1 MYPPSLASPLTY
13 LHTLAMTDLIYF
25 PCCLAISRMSYK
37 WNPSVCCLLNLA
49 SFTEHK
55 SSMLLHIKEFVA
67 FYCCGK
73 KKVLVTQSCLTLS
86 TPWTVACQALL
97 SMEFPRQEYWSG
109 LPFPSP
115 GDLPDPGIEP
125 RVPTLQAD
133 SLPSEPQGSYSIL
146 WMHQKLL
153 IDSPVN
159 GHLGCLLFGVV
170 MNQAAINFHI

>member
-1 MYPPSLASPLTY
+1 MWSPQFGQSPCLPPV
-13 LHTLAMTDLIYF
+13 TDLIYF

-55 SSMLLHIKEFVA
+55 SSMLLHIKEFV
-67 FYCCGK
+67 FFLLLWK
-73 KKVLVTQSCLTLS
+73 KKSVSRSVMSDSFNPVDSSLPGSFVHGIPQTRILNWFAIPFS
-86 TPWTVACQALL
+86 T
-97 SMEFPRQEYWSG
+97 
-109 LPFPSP
+109 
-115 GDLPDPGIEP
+115 DLPDTGIEP
-125 RVPTLQAD
+125 RFPALQAD

-159 GHLGCLLFGVV
+159 RHLGCFLFGVV
-170 MNQAAINFHI
+170 MHQAAINFHI

>member
-1 MYPPSLASPLTY
+1 MCPPSLASPLTY

-73 KKVLVTQSCLTLS
+73 KKSVSHSVMSDS
-86 TPWTVACQALL
+86 
-97 SMEFPRQEYWSG
+97 FN
-109 LPFPSP
+109 P
-115 GDLPDPGIEP
+115 GDC
-125 RVPTLQAD
+125 
-133 SLPSEPQGSYSIL
+133 SLPGSFVHGIPQTRILEWVAIPFSRGSSWPRDWTQGSYIAGRFFTVWATRIIFYFMDASEV
-146 WMHQKLL
+146 
-153 IDSPVN
+153 VN
-159 GHLGCLLFGVV
+159 WFTS
-170 MNQAAINFHI
+170 